1 MYFHQTQIQKY
12 SEVQNMLWQEQALEQ
27 ELHKQEQKQGR
38 HMLEQEQELHM
49 QEQGLHM
56 LEQEQELHMQEQEL
70 YMLGPHM
77 LEQQQGPHM
86 LEQGHCKQEL
96 KMQQSPGTEYLDKL
110 EDWLEQV
117 LLNKL
122 VVMLTLEYKQEVDI
136 QVGMGRLEYKLEQML
151 LVLHMMK
158 LL

>member
-1 MYFHQTQIQKY
+1 
-12 SEVQNMLWQEQALEQ
+12 MLWQEQTLEQ

-70 YMLGPHM
+70 YLLGPHMLEQQQGSHM

-86 LEQGHCKQEL
+86 LEQGHRKQEP
-96 KMQQSPGTEYLDKL
+96 KMQSPGTVYLDKL

-117 LLNKL
+117 VLNKL

-136 QVGMGRLEYKLEQML
+136 QVEMGRLE
-151 LVLHMMK
+151 
-158 LL
+158 